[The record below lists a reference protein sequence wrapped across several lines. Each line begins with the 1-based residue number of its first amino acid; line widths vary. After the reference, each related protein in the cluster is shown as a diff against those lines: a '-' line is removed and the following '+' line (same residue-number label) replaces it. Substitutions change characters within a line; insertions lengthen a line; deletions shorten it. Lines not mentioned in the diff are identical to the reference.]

1 VYRHV
6 FFPETMEIRGT
17 SGVSA
22 AQRETRS
29 NVDLEAKPLAND
41 NQLRLSGVELT
52 ENWNA
57 QQ

>member
-1 VYRHV
+1 
-6 FFPETMEIRGT
+6 MEIPGT
-17 SGVSA
+17 SGVRA

-29 NVDLEAKPLAND
+29 NVDLEVKPLAND
-41 NQLRLSGVELT
+41 NQPRLSGVALT

>member
-1 VYRHV
+1 
-6 FFPETMEIRGT
+6 MEIPGT
-17 SGVSA
+17 SGVRA

-29 NVDLEAKPLAND
+29 NVDLEVEPLAND
-41 NQLRLSGVELT
+41 DQLRLSGVALT

>member
-1 VYRHV
+1 V
-6 FFPETMEIRGT
+6 FFPETMEIPGT
-17 SGVSA
+17 SGVRA

-29 NVDLEAKPLAND
+29 NVDLEVKPLAND
-41 NQLRLSGVELT
+41 NQPRLSGVELT